1 MLKKLK
7 STLIMTG
14 ECVRMSM
21 NNILGNKVRS
31 FLTILGI
38 MIGVTA
44 VIALI
49 TTVNG
54 VTTSIS
60 DSFFSMGAGTVTV
73 SVSGTDLKTGMT
85 AEDLQLVSDLDEV
98 KGIIPSVSL
107 NARVSRGGEYE
118 SRIQVSGK
126 NGYYFLSNPDY
137 VKRGRAL
144 NRIDDDNMTFVC
156 LINQDMIDTFFYG
169 VDPVGEKLYISGIPF
184 SVVGIFDS
192 ESTNNVT
199 SIMAGQADILIP
211 YTTALKMNNDNSVT
225 TFTVDLAEGVTSE
238 TASEVLSS
246 TLDPLFDFEE
256 DTYTVTT
263 MDAIEN
269 TMESMMN
276 MMTTLL
282 AGIASIALVVGGVGI
297 MNMMLTT
304 VTERTMEIGLKKAL
318 GARQWQIQVQFLI
331 ESFLLSLMGGVTGIL
346 FGLLLSLILCNA
358 TGTSFVLS
366 VNAILLGF
374 GFSAAI
380 GIVFGWAPARK
391 ASKLNP
397 IDALRSM

>member
-1 MLKKLK
+1 M
-7 STLIMTG
+7 
-14 ECVRMSM
+14 
-21 NNILGNKVRS
+21 
-31 FLTILGI
+31 
-38 MIGVTA
+38 
-44 VIALI
+44 
-49 TTVNG
+49 
-54 VTTSIS
+54 
-60 DSFFSMGAGTVTV
+60 
-73 SVSGTDLKTGMT
+73 
-85 AEDLQLVSDLDEV
+85 
-98 KGIIPSVSL
+98 
-107 NARVSRGGEYE
+107 
-118 SRIQVSGK
+118 
-126 NGYYFLSNPDY
+126 
-137 VKRGRAL
+137 
-144 NRIDDDNMTFVC
+144 
-156 LINQDMIDTFFYG
+156 
-169 VDPVGEKLYISGIPF
+169 
-184 SVVGIFDS
+184 
-192 ESTNNVT
+192 
-199 SIMAGQADILIP
+199 
-211 YTTALKMNNDNSVT
+211 
-225 TFTVDLAEGVTSE
+225 
-238 TASEVLSS
+238 LSS